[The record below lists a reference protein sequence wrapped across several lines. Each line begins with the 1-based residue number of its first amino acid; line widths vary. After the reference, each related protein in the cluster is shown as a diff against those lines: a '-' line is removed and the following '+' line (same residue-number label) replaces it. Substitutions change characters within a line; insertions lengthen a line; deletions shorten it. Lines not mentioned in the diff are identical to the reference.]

1 MIGYK
6 YRRVTLRLVFFLGSY
21 YNLRMKKILLTT
33 LLSLFISSIT
43 QAALI
48 HNTGTTVKPL
58 SNPIMTSLAPMI
70 KQITPAVVNIQAEG
84 KIEIPSLTLRPG
96 KDGAPTLEPGTGAPT
111 KRAFEKF
118 GSGVVLDP
126 TQGYILT
133 NAHVV
138 KDAKKI
144 TVRFSDGAATPAT
157 LIGTDDASDVAVLQ
171 VNGMKLTAMP
181 IADSDKIQVGDFV
194 AAIGSPFG
202 LTQTVTFGIISALQ
216 RNDLRIE
223 GAEGFEN
230 FIQTDAAINPGN
242 SGGALV
248 DMRGQLVGINTAILS
263 PAGGNI
269 GIGFAIPINM
279 AKSIMDQ
286 LIKYGEVRRGAL
298 GLFAQEVTPQLAEAM
313 NIKNVKGVVITAV
326 NPDSPAAQAG
336 LENGDIITS
345 VNEKT
350 IQNPF
355 ELRNALSVL
364 RVGSKVHLNI
374 IRDGKSKQIST
385 VLTGAKDQ
393 AEAALKMNPYL
404 IGVRLAVINQTINSA
419 QSMDTIQVTDVNQ
432 DSPAWQAGLR
442 PGDVI
447 VSANM
452 IKVRS
457 ITELNNA
464 AKKYKDRLLL
474 NIMRAD
480 GGAMFIVI
488 K

>member
-1 MIGYK
+1 
-6 YRRVTLRLVFFLGSY
+6 
-21 YNLRMKKILLTT
+21 MKKLLLAILTALCIAQ
-33 LLSLFISSIT
+33 ST
-43 QAALI
+43 QAALV
-48 HNTGTTVKPL
+48 HNTGATVKPL

-70 KQITPAVVNIQAEG
+70 KQVSPAVVNIQAEG

-111 KRAFEKF
+111 KRTFEKF
-118 GSGVVLDP
+118 GSGVILDP

-144 TVRFSDGAATPAT
+144 TVRLADGSATQAA
-157 LIGTDDASDVAVLQ
+157 LIGSDEASDIAVLQ
-171 VNGMKLTAMP
+171 VNGMKLTA
-181 IADSDKIQVGDFV
+181 IATADSDTLQVGDFV

-223 GAEGFEN
+223 GFEN

-242 SGGALV
+242 SGGALI

-326 NPDSPAAQAG
+326 NPDSPAAEAG
-336 LENGDIITS
+336 LLNGDIITS
-345 VNEKT
+345 VNGKT
-350 IQNPF
+350 IENPF
-355 ELRNALSVL
+355 ALRNALSVL
-364 RVGSKVHLNI
+364 RVGSKVRLDI
-374 IRDGKSKQIST
+374 IREGKSKQIST
-385 VLTGAKDQ
+385 TLTGAQNQ
-393 AEAALKMNPYL
+393 AEAALKTNPFL
-404 IGVRLAVINQTINSA
+404 TGVRLAVINQTINST
-419 QSMDTIQVTDVNQ
+419 QSSDTIQVTDVNP
-432 DSPAWQAGLR
+432 DSSAWQAGLR

-457 ITELNNA
+457 IAELNAA

-474 NIMRAD
+474 NVMRAD